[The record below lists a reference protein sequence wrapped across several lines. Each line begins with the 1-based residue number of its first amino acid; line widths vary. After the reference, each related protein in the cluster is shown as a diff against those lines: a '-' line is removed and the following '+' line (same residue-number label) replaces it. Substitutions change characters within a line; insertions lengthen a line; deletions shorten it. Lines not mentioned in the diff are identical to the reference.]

1 MVAANV
7 FKHER
12 SQGSHLGP
20 PIACTSLAGA
30 DPHDPENVACL
41 LPKLS
46 VSKEK
51 KTDMKLSRCLLPVGK
66 HVDSAHYFHQL
77 QLLPLSFKV
86 WPCFLLLPLM
96 APLAPSGPLEGT
108 SSCYFSFPPL
118 CHLRNVV
125 LKYIRSS
132 FLPKQCCLPRSAHLE
147 SHHWSIQGDELLHLQ
162 NASAALSSSWEFCS
176 FIASLHGENSPEMKW
191 YS

>member
-1 MVAANV
+1 MGKGTTKAPELFLEPGESDSLTRSTQLITVSMVAANV

-66 HVDSAHYFHQL
+66 CVDSAHYFHQL

-86 WPCFLLLPLM
+86 
-96 APLAPSGPLEGT
+96 
-108 SSCYFSFPPL
+108 
-118 CHLRNVV
+118 
-125 LKYIRSS
+125 
-132 FLPKQCCLPRSAHLE
+132 
-147 SHHWSIQGDELLHLQ
+147 
-162 NASAALSSSWEFCS
+162 
-176 FIASLHGENSPEMKW
+176 
-191 YS
+191 